1 MNALNLF
8 EANIILWI
16 QENLRV
22 SFLNPLVKA
31 ITTLGN
37 GGAFWIVVAVLLL
50 AFRKTRK
57 AGLCCA
63 LALVLDLIV
72 VNITLKP
79 LFDRIRPYDLL
90 NSIAPLIPPVHDASF
105 PSGHSAASFAGAW
118 AFYRSMGKKWGR
130 PLMILAALIALS
142 RLYVGVHYPTDVIC
156 GAITGTVLAEI
167 AVRAVCSAARKMKG
181 RR

>member
-1 MNALNLF
+1 MNLF
-8 EANIILWI
+8 EANIVFWI

-22 SFLNPLVKA
+22 SFFNPLVKA

-167 AVRAVCSAARKMKG
+167 AVRIVFSTARKMKG

>member
-1 MNALNLF
+1 MNLF
-8 EANIILWI
+8 EANIVFWI

-22 SFLNPLVKA
+22 AFLNPIMKV
-31 ITTLGN
+31 ITALGDE
-37 GGAFWIVVAVLLL
+37 GAFWIVIALLL
-50 AFRKTRK
+50 LVFKKTRK

-79 LFDRIRPYDLL
+79 LIGRIRPYAVLDAI
-90 NSIAPLIPPVHDASF
+90 SPLIPPVHDASF
-105 PSGHSAASFAGAW
+105 PSGHSAVSFAGAW

-156 GAITGTVLAEI
+156 GAVIGAVLAEI
-167 AVRAVCSAARKMKG
+167 AVRIVFSTARKIKE